1 MQRIEAGTTSLGLS
15 GTELTGYSENHQGL
29 FGIKADW
36 KFGDWKVTTI
46 ASQDGGS
53 QEEYTINAS
62 ESTSEFQILDKGF
75 IPYRY
80 YFLNHDARNAYIKSA
95 IVGQMTS
102 SYPAT
107 NLKLYKRSSLNT
119 SKDVLEKTVV
129 YKTQSGE
136 VIEKVERMIEIPAVI
151 MFMTQNGNS

>member
-1 MQRIEAGTTSLGLS
+1 MKIFKNEFEDYILQRIEAGTTSLGLS

-36 KFGDWKVTTI
+36 KLGDWKVTTI

-75 IPYRY
+75 VPYRY
-80 YFLNHDARNAYIKSA
+80 YFLNHDARNAYINEG
-95 IVGQMTS
+95 IVGLLLL

-107 NLKLYKRSSLNT
+107 NLKLYKRSLLNT
-119 SKDVLEKTVV
+119 NTDILQDIKVV
-129 YKTQSGE
+129 YKTPSGN
-136 VIEKVERMIEIPAVI
+136 VITR
-151 MFMTQNGNS
+151 